1 LLPNFIHHEYDNT
14 KFKIICD
21 DLGLANLIVRSRE
34 DLTIIG
40 VVDLEWSY
48 IGPGQLFTSGLW
60 WLLMDRPTNQ
70 QWDSDKEESI
80 GIGDRYFRYL
90 EIFKRVLEEEE
101 SRIVGCK
108 DTELSSLVHW
118 SEQSGAMWLHMLL
131 TSGFNHP
138 LSFPFNKLILH
149 VGTSE
154 WERRKKE
161 VSDPEVEA
169 FGTQKRLE
177 LEQYEKELERM
188 QTD

>member
-1 LLPNFIHHEYDNT
+1 
-14 KFKIICD
+14 
-21 DLGLANLIVRSRE
+21 
-34 DLTIIG
+34 
-40 VVDLEWSY
+40 
-48 IGPGQLFTSGLW
+48 
-60 WLLMDRPTNQ
+60 MDRPTNQ
-70 QWDSDKEESI
+70 QWDSDKEESTE
-80 GIGDRYFRYL
+80 IGDRYFRYL

-101 SRIVGCK
+101 SRIVGCEDK
-108 DTELSSLVHW
+108 ELSTLVRW

-149 VGTSE
+149 VGNSE

-161 VSDPEVEA
+161 VSDSEVEA

-188 QTD
+188 QTG